1 MRVCIRVH
9 QFITLLPLSTHH
21 RTFRGE
27 SLAGGLMQSVLTRM
41 WITCVNDELEGL
53 IPIWGVRQLSDN
65 RLEGLSLPF
74 SYAVSITSTL
84 TYKNSDVNICM
95 FNAEPVIESSP
106 ENTTIRNVNT
116 QARLPAFPAN
126 MLVQFFLP
134 QCPFLE
140 DVWR

>member
-1 MRVCIRVH
+1 
-9 QFITLLPLSTHH
+9 
-21 RTFRGE
+21 
-27 SLAGGLMQSVLTRM
+27 MQSVLTRM

-74 SYAVSITSTL
+74 AYAVSITSTL

-106 ENTTIRNVNT
+106 ENTSIRNVNT
-116 QARLPAFPAN
+116 QARLTAFSAN
-126 MLVQFFLP
+126 MLVQLFLP